1 MTQSKKS
8 NLHEDLTFGSYP
20 PRPSVV
26 NITKLEKLFSVW
38 LQQFTEDGN
47 FLKEEFGDS
56 PVQIKGKVL
65 IAELSGS
72 ESIIH
77 FQSGDIKWV
86 SLSTGIHPLEVGADA
101 ELHMDVNQFL
111 YFDQNSKLINH
122 V

>member
-56 PVQIKGKVL
+56 PVQIKGKEDRMSFRFTTDFYIRV
-65 IAELSGS
+65 
-72 ESIIH
+72 
-77 FQSGDIKWV
+77 
-86 SLSTGIHPLEVGADA
+86 
-101 ELHMDVNQFL
+101 
-111 YFDQNSKLINH
+111 SKLTEEQEEKVDFDNFQVQSSKGNI
-122 V
+122 